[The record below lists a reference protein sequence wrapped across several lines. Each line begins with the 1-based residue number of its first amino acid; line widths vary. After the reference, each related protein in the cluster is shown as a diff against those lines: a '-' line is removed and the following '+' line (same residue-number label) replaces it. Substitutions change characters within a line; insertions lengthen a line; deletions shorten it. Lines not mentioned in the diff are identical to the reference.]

1 MAESDSPATPEPTRE
16 ISLQLGSQGTAFT
29 LGLLAGAVA
38 GVVAVIVI
46 LNYAK
51 K

>member
-1 MAESDSPATPEPTRE
+1 MADTAPTSPDDNSRE

-29 LGLLAGAVA
+29 IGLVAGAIA
-38 GVVAVIVI
+38 GVIAVIVV